1 MFFKR
6 WFAAKPAV
14 QAGRSLYATAVT
26 QARSLEFY
34 RDLKAPDTVEGR
46 FELYSLHVVLLLH
59 RLKGQ
64 GQHGHDVGQAL
75 FAAYIDALDSALRE
89 MGVGDLSMAKKMRK
103 LGEAFYG
110 RIKAYDLALAA
121 LPDTAELQAVIA
133 RTLYAD
139 VTDAPASAM
148 CGYAVDC
155 VTTLAGQDLCL
166 SADVV
171 WPPVPLAQNQAPQK
185 EAQ

>member
-6 WFAAKPAV
+6 WFGPNPAV
-14 QAGRSLYATAVT
+14 QKGRSLYAAAVA
-26 QARSLEFY
+26 QARNPSFY
-34 RDLKAPDTVEGR
+34 RDLAVPDTTEGR

-64 GQHGHDVGQAL
+64 DPLSQDIGQAL
-75 FAAYIDALDSALRE
+75 FAAYVQALDSALRE

-110 RIKAYDLALAA
+110 RIKAYDSALIA
-121 LPDTAELQAVIA
+121 LPNLAELESVIG

-139 VTDAPASAM
+139 VKDAPIALI
-148 CGYAVDC
+148 CQYAVAGVAD
-155 VTTLAGQDLCL
+155 LLGQDLVGPL
-166 SADVV
+166 DPV
-171 WPPVPLAQNQAPQK
+171 WPPIPAAPK
-185 EAQ
+185 EAV

>member
-6 WFAAKPAV
+6 WFGSNPAV
-14 QAGRSLYATAVT
+14 QKGRSLYAAAVA
-26 QARSLEFY
+26 QARNPSFY
-34 RDLKAPDTVEGR
+34 RDLAVPDTTEGR

-64 GQHGHDVGQAL
+64 DPLSQDIGQAL
-75 FAAYIDALDSALRE
+75 FAAYVQALDAALRE

-110 RIKAYDLALAA
+110 RIKAYDSALVA
-121 LPDTAELQAVIA
+121 LPARTELESVIS

-139 VTDAPASAM
+139 VKEAPIALI
-148 CGYAVDC
+148 CQYAV
-155 VTTLAGQDLCL
+155 AGVAGLLDQDLVGP
-166 SADVV
+166 SDPV
-171 WPPVPLAQNQAPQK
+171 WPPIPAALK
-185 EAQ
+185 EAV